1 MQPQF
6 MAQQP
11 VAPQPNLEHLRLL
24 SIFHYVMGGMTGL
37 MSLIPLVHVSMGI
50 AIVAGGF
57 GPSGGSSGGAPPPA
71 FMGWF
76 FIGIGATIIILGETL
91 AICTLLAGRYLSTKQ
106 AWMFCIIVAALNCL
120 HMPLGTTLGIFTIIV
135 LIRPEVKQLFEG
147 NGFER

>member
-11 VAPQPNLEHLRLL
+11 APPQPNLEHLRLL
-24 SIFHYVMGGMTGL
+24 SIFYYVMGAITGL
-37 MSLIPLVHVSMGI
+37 VSLFPLIHVSMGI

-57 GPSGGSSGGAPPPA
+57 GPPAGSSGGAPPPA

-91 AICTLLAGRYLSTKQ
+91 AICTLLAGRYLSTRQ
-106 AWMFCIIVAALNCL
+106 AWLFCIIVAALNCL
-120 HMPLGTTLGIFTIIV
+120 HMPLGTTLGVFTIIV
-135 LIRPEVKQLFEG
+135 LVRPEIKQLFEG
-147 NGFER
+147 NGPIQ